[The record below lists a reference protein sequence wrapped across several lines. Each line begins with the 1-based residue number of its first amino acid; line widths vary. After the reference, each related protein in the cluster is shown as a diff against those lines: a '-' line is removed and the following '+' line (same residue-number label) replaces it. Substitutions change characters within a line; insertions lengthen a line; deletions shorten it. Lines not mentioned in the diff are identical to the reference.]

1 MSATHHPFQHF
12 RFSAFQLFLAVAWL
26 AGANCSRAATATLY
40 STQFEASQ
48 GFNISNYLSG
58 QAGWVSAGSGGN
70 GLVTN
75 AFAGMKQQAYV
86 GYFAPAINQT
96 SLAVWRP
103 VNFNATNAPTV
114 RFNVDMA
121 IIDSSTTNRDEFSWS
136 IYNSDGHRLFTLILD
151 NYDLTIWHLLDDGI
165 YRDTGWNFDNETNY
179 SLQIS
184 MNFASNRWNASLNGT
199 LVVTNKFITTT
210 NAARTFGDADAEW
223 FLRLANKAGDNYMV
237 FDNYS
242 VTADPLPQVI
252 PSLQRPIA
260 AGGGQQLLRVN
271 GMNNQQYAVEAS
283 TNLMHWTSLKT
294 NVVTGGYFDHLD
306 TGAAGLRQRFY
317 RARWVP

>member
-1 MSATHHPFQHF
+1 MPATCSSFQ
-12 RFSAFQLFLAVAWL
+12 RFTILMLL
-26 AGANCSRAATATLY
+26 AGTTVLNAATATLY
-40 STQFEASQ
+40 STQFEPTQ
-48 GFNISNYLSG
+48 GFNITNYLSG
-58 QAGWVSAGSGGN
+58 QSGWVYAGSGGN

-75 AFAGMKQQAYV
+75 AFGGMGQQAYV
-86 GYFAPAINQT
+86 GFFPPATNQN

-103 VNFNATNAPTV
+103 VNFNATNAQTV

-136 IYNSDGHRLFTLILD
+136 IYNTEDHRLFTLIFT
-151 NYDLTIWHLLDDGI
+151 NYDLSIWYLLDDDV
-165 YRDTGWNFDNETNY
+165 YRDTGWGFENETNY
-179 SLQIS
+179 ALQIS
-184 MNFASNRWNASLNGT
+184 MDFASNRWNASLNGT
-199 LVVTNKFITTT
+199 LVVTNESITKT

-242 VTADPLPQVI
+242 VTADPLTHVI

-271 GMNNQQYAVEAS
+271 GLDNLQYAVEAS
-283 TNLMHWTSLKT
+283 TNLLNWTSLKT
-294 NVVTGGYFDHLD
+294 NIVTGGYFDYLD
-306 TGAAGLRQRFY
+306 TGAVGLRQRYY

>member
-1 MSATHHPFQHF
+1 MPTTRLS
-12 RFSAFQLFLAVAWL
+12 FQLLTVVSL
-26 AGANCSRAATATLY
+26 LTGATVGNAATATLD
-40 STQFEASQ
+40 STQFETSQ

-58 QAGWVSAGSGGN
+58 QSGWVSAGSGGN

-86 GYFAPAINQT
+86 GYFPPDAGGDYLQ
-96 SLAVWRP
+96 VWYP

-121 IIDSSTTNRDEFSWS
+121 IMDSSTTNRDEFSWS
-136 IYNSDGHRLFTLILD
+136 IYNTDGHRLFTLILY
-151 NYDLTIWHLLDDGI
+151 NNDLTLWHLLDDGV
-165 YRDTGWNFDNETNY
+165 YRDTGWDFERDTDY

-184 MNFASNRWNASLNGT
+184 MHFGSNIWNASLNGT
-199 LVVTNKFITTT
+199 LVVTNQFITTT

-223 FLRLANKAGDNYMV
+223 FLRLADAPGDNYMI

-260 AGGGQQLLRVN
+260 AGGGQQLLRVH
-271 GMNNQQYAVEAS
+271 GMNNLSYAVEAS

-306 TGAAGLRQRFY
+306 TGAAGLRQRYY